1 MFRDRIDAG
10 EQVAR
15 LVADLRDE
23 HPVVLGLPRGGV
35 PVAAIVAQALDAPL
49 DVIIVRKIGVP
60 GQPEFALGALGE
72 GGVRVLDERIIDRLR
87 LDPHQVARVED
98 DERRELARRVI
109 ALRGDHP
116 VAELTGRTALI
127 VDDGLATGA
136 TARAASQVALAR
148 GASRVVVAVPC
159 APHDAARDLPEA
171 DELRSVILSQA
182 FGAVGQFYAHFDQV
196 SDAEVVDLLRRARES

>member
-23 HPVVLGLPRGGV
+23 NPVVLGLPRGGV
-35 PVAAIVAQALDAPL
+35 PVAAVVAQALDAPL

-60 GQPEFALGALGE
+60 GEPEYALGALGE
-72 GGVRVLDERIIDRLR
+72 GGVRVLDERLVDRLR
-87 LDPHQVARVED
+87 LDPLQVARVED
-98 DERRELARRVI
+98 EERSELARRVT
-109 ALRGDHP
+109 ALRGEHP
-116 VAELTGRTALI
+116 MVELSGRTALI

-159 APHDAARDLPEA
+159 APRDAALGLPEA
-171 DELRSVILSQA
+171 DELRSVILSEA

-196 SDAEVVDLLRRARES
+196 SDTEVVDLLRRARES

>member
-10 EQVAR
+10 QQVAR
-15 LVADLRDE
+15 LLADLRDE
-23 HPVVLGLPRGGV
+23 NPVVLGLPRGGV
-35 PVAAIVAQALDAPL
+35 PVAAIAAQALDAPL

-60 GQPEFALGALGE
+60 GQPEYALGALGE
-72 GGVRVLDERIIDRLR
+72 GGVRVLDDRLVAR
-87 LDPHQVARVED
+87 LGIDSHQVARVED
-98 DERRELARRVI
+98 EERRELARRVA

-116 VAELTGRTALI
+116 MVELTGRTAVI

-136 TARAASQVALAR
+136 TARAASQVARAR

-159 APHDAARDLPEA
+159 APSDAARDLPEA

-182 FGAVGQFYAHFDQV
+182 FGAVGQFYARFDQV
-196 SDAEVVDLLRRARES
+196 SDAEVVALLRQAGKA